1 MNGYAKYVVCYDISD
16 NRNRA
21 KFYTELKNLG
31 LIAVQYSVFLGE
43 LNSSELK
50 WLTKLASQH
59 VKSPDKCFWFQ
70 IPFDVNNFSK
80 FPGYQEFKFIEHDGY
95 DCI

>member
-21 KFYTELKNLG
+21 KFYTEL
-31 LIAVQYSVFLGE
+31 IFLGE

-59 VKSPDKCFWFQ
+59 VKSPDKCFWLQ